1 MSIDISHLVV
11 IGCSFGYCQG
21 LESPSTQGWPAL
33 VANKLGVPVVNLSGK
48 GAGNDKIMR
57 RLFEYHHLNL
67 KHNNNPFYIISFSH
81 SSRRE
86 EYMEDRKDYTVVD
99 MHPNAADQYFDPF
112 SRPCLMNYNQE
123 VMTRRKLMIQT
134 YILNFL
140 KHNNL
145 NYLTTDYI
153 PDNPLD
159 IELYAKNLLPDAYD
173 YVYNDPYRMMN
184 FSNFSR
190 KHTPL
195 PCGHD
200 DLEAQVEIA
209 DYTVP
214 KFLELY
220 GKLNVVNKPFATLAD
235 YSNQYILSGINK
247 GIETDWF

>member
-1 MSIDISHLVV
+1 MTIDISHLVV
-11 IGCSFGYCQG
+11 IGCSFGYGQG
-21 LESPSTQGWPAL
+21 LESPKTQAWPAL
-33 VANKLGVPVVNLSGK
+33 VSNRLGVPVVNLSGK

-86 EYMEDRKDYTVVD
+86 EYMNHREDYTVVN
-99 MHPNAADQYFDPF
+99 MHPSAIDNSEDEF

-140 KHNNL
+140 KHNSL

-153 PDNPLD
+153 PDSPLD
-159 IELYAKNLLPDAYD
+159 LELYAKSMFPEAYE
-173 YVYNDPYRMMN
+173 YVYNDQYRMID
-184 FSNFSR
+184 FSTFSR
-190 KHTPL
+190 KHKPL

-200 DLEAQVEIA
+200 DLEAQAEIA

-220 GKLNVVNKPFATLAD
+220 GNVNVVDKPHATLSD
-235 YSNQYILSGINK
+235 YANHYPLCGILK
-247 GIETDWF
+247 GIESDWF

>member
-1 MSIDISHLVV
+1 MTIDISHLVV

-33 VANKLGVPVVNLSGK
+33 VANQLGVPVVNLSGK
-48 GAGNDKIMR
+48 GAGNDRIMR
-57 RLFEYHHLNL
+57 RLFEYHYLNL

-86 EYMEDRKDYTVVD
+86 EYLLRTEDYTVVN
-99 MHPNAADQYFDPF
+99 MHPLDVESDGDEF
-112 SRPCLMNYNQE
+112 SRPCLLNYNQE
-123 VMTRRKLMIQT
+123 VMTRKKLMIQA

-153 PDNPLD
+153 PDHPLD

-173 YVYNDPYRMMN
+173 YVYNDQYRLIDFCH
-184 FSNFSR
+184 FSK

-200 DLEAQVEIA
+200 DLEAQEDIA
-209 DYTVP
+209 KYTVP

-220 GKLNVVNKPFATLAD
+220 EEINVVNKPFATLSD
-235 YSNQYILSGINK
+235 YSNHYALSGINK